1 MAGHSLPA
9 DVGVVGLH
17 PGDADGGLDGQLVE
31 PLVLVGGGESLG
43 GERLVDEDDGAAAL
57 EDAHRHR
64 DLEGALQVVGRP
76 VVEEALERAHA
87 DHNLR
92 TQFKVVSVFLL
103 FGILL
108 NERSTWRSICSKKWK
123 KAGFG

>member
-1 MAGHSLPA
+1 MR
-9 DVGVVGLH
+9 VVRLH
-17 PGDADGGLDGQLVE
+17 PGDADGGLDRQLVE
-31 PLVLVGGGESLG
+31 PLVLLGRGEAPPG

-57 EDAHRHR
+57 EHAHRHR

-92 TQFKVVSVFLL
+92 RHDQY
-103 FGILL
+103 G
-108 NERSTWRSICSKKWK
+108 ERMRG
-123 KAGFG
+123 GFGLYF